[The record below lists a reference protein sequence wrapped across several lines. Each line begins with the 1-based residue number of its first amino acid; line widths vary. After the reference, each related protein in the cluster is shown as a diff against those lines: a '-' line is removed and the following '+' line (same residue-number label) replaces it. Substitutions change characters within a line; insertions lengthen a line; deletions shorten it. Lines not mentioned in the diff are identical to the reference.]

1 MVVFPEVVR
10 GRDFNTSAEMTPHVC
25 LVDVICQRSKAPPP
39 GFQPLQRQQEI
50 PDSSTA
56 TRSAGAVYCSIM
68 PPCGAITTIA
78 RHINCEQTCSESMKF
93 CTWRSITLD
102 SGLTSACRRLIGPQ
116 CVRKKRKPSA
126 ANSAA
131 KAGHSFESR

>member
-1 MVVFPEVVR
+1 MVVFPGVVR

-56 TRSAGAVYCSIM
+56 TRSAGNRC
-68 PPCGAITTIA
+68 IA
-78 RHINCEQTCSESMKF
+78 RSV
-93 CTWRSITLD
+93 RSD
-102 SGLTSACRRLIGPQ
+102 YDDC
-116 CVRKKRKPSA
+116 PSYQL
-126 ANSAA
+126 
-131 KAGHSFESR
+131 RTDLL